1 MQADSTLPKEQ
12 RRNYASFFDAV
23 KRIPAEEGVTALWKG
38 GVPTICRAM
47 ALNFAMF
54 TSFEE
59 AKERLGAAMPNNPTM
74 AWFMATVIGG
84 TNAAVLS
91 LPFDNAKTKL

>member
-1 MQADSTLPKEQ
+1 MLPKEQ
-12 RRNYASFFDAV
+12 QRHYKSFLDAV
-23 KRIPAEEGVTALWKG
+23 KRIPAEEGTTSLWKG
-38 GVPTICRAM
+38 GVPTVFRAM
-47 ALNFAMF
+47 AYNFAMF

-74 AWFMATVIGG
+74 AWLMATVIGG
-84 TNAAVLS
+84 TSAALCS